1 MRMLYLNL
9 QNLHGIASLTLI
21 NILVCGD
28 ITVGMSVVIL
38 RVSIVM
44 SVFTVITK
52 TALCQA

>member
-1 MRMLYLNL
+1 MYLNL

-21 NILVCGD
+21 NILVGGD